1 MNRFDTDTI
10 AGLYDNLANLQDN
23 GAVAVAEYRELAMLA
38 INAQCDYE
46 EAKNKTIL
54 ELKLEEDA
62 SEGKIKRTE
71 SVREAI
77 YRTEHADLRRAWLL
91 TAESLKTQKIFLDA
105 MKEQISALQTRIRL
119 IEFQER
125 GAK

>member
-1 MNRFDTDTI
+1 MKFDTDTI
-10 AGLYDNLANLQDN
+10 AGLYDKLANLQDSN
-23 GAVAVAEYRELAMLA
+23 AAAAGEYRELSLMA
-38 INAQCDYE
+38 ITAQCDYE